1 MEAVC
6 YLCTKITSQAIMSGS
21 KDTLRS
27 CSNCRD
33 ADGWATNHCLN
44 FYARKVGIC
53 AEGNLSDIATI

>member
-1 MEAVC
+1 
-6 YLCTKITSQAIMSGS
+6 MSGS
-21 KDTLRS
+21 IDTLRS

-33 ADGWATNHCLN
+33 ADGWAINHCLS